1 MENVRAF
8 IASSKKPQLK
18 VLEQIGFE
26 KTEIQ
31 GIYRSKDILLTPIQL
46 ISLNELSYAH
56 YNLWI
61 KLFSSKSKQKISVLK
76 NLISLNLKKF
86 SKELIIIFI
95 KILNFWND
103 TGEITMKQIKQ
114 EVLYDTETLSDRE
127 IATFLS
133 LFNPEDVFKQYKP
146 EDVFKQY
153 KPEDVFIQYRPEE
166 RLKGLDIKTIEAYL
180 EKAKKNKQV

>member
-1 MENVRAF
+1 MKLKIVIDTNV
-8 IASSKKPQLK
+8 L
-18 VLEQIGFE
+18 FE
-26 KTEIQ
+26 
-31 GIYRSKDILLTPIQL
+31 GLT
-46 ISLNELSYAH
+46 
-56 YNLWI
+56 
-61 KLFSSKSKQKISVLK
+61 ISVLK

-146 EDVFKQY
+146 EDVFR
-153 KPEDVFIQYRPEE
+153 QYRPEE
-166 RLKGLDIKTIEAYL
+166 RLKGLDIKTIETYL
-180 EKAKKNKQV
+180 EKAKKQRDKKMIVS

>member
-1 MENVRAF
+1 MKLKIVIDTNV
-8 IASSKKPQLK
+8 L
-18 VLEQIGFE
+18 FE
-26 KTEIQ
+26 
-31 GIYRSKDILLTPIQL
+31 GLT
-46 ISLNELSYAH
+46 
-56 YNLWI
+56 
-61 KLFSSKSKQKISVLK
+61 ISVLK

-166 RLKGLDIKTIEAYL
+166 CLKGLDIKTIEAYL